1 MQPPAQPRGGKVI
14 AEGNGYLGLVM
25 SGGGARAAYQVGFL
39 RCLAHHYPDLRIPI
53 LTGISAGAI
62 NAAYLASQ
70 PGRFRDKVETMA
82 EIWSRLRV
90 DQIFRVDSLSI
101 ARNVVRW
108 GMRLLMGRA
117 SSHLRTRSLV
127 NPAPLRALLQHI
139 LQAPSG
145 MLEGIQ
151 TNLDQGQLKALAITA
166 SSYSTGQ
173 SVSWVQTKSY
183 EPWERAHRKS
193 MPCAIRLDHIL
204 ASASLPI
211 IFPAVRVE
219 GRWYGDGGIRMT
231 APLSPAVHL
240 GASRILAI
248 SSRYGRSH
256 EELERPYIDD
266 YPPPIQVAGALFDA
280 IFLDVFDNDA
290 LRLERI
296 NRLVEHLPAE
306 KRNGLRPIELLLLRP
321 SLDLGKL
328 ANEYEA
334 ELPHAFRYMTRGLGT
349 QETRSN
355 DILSLLMF
363 QSDYLQRLIEL
374 GYADAEAHKDEIARF
389 LEPGKVHFPL
399 ETIHS

>member
-1 MQPPAQPRGGKVI
+1 MMSRSGDGDLA
-14 AEGNGYLGLVM
+14 LVM

-39 RCLAHHYPDLRIPI
+39 RCLAEHHPDLHTPI
-53 LTGISAGAI
+53 LTGISAGAL
-62 NAAYLASQ
+62 NAAYLASH

-82 EIWSRLRV
+82 DIWSKLTA
-90 DQIFRVDSLSI
+90 DQVFRVDTLSI
-101 ARNVVRW
+101 ARNVARW
-108 GMRLLMGRA
+108 GLRLLMGQA
-117 SSHLRTRSLV
+117 SSHIRPRSLV
-127 NPAPLRALLQHI
+127 NPAPLRTLMERVLDPPGGLLK
-139 LQAPSG
+139 
-145 MLEGIQ
+145 GIQ
-151 TNLDQGQLKALAITA
+151 TNLDSGKLKALAITA

-173 SVSWVQTKSY
+173 SISWVQSNQY

-193 MPCAIRLDHIL
+193 MACEIRLDHIL

-211 IFPAVRVE
+211 FFPAVPIG

-248 SSRYGRSH
+248 SSRYGRSR
-256 EELERPYIDD
+256 EELERSYING
-266 YPPPIQVAGALFDA
+266 YPPPIQVAGSLFDA

-296 NRLVEHLPAE
+296 NCLLEHLPPE
-306 KRNGLRPIELLLLRP
+306 KCDGLRPIELMLLRP

-349 QETRSN
+349 KETRSN
-355 DILSLLMF
+355 DLLSLVMF
-363 QSDYLQRLIEL
+363 QPDYLERLIDL
-374 GYADAEAHKDEIARF
+374 GYADAEARKDEIARF
-389 LEPGKVHFPL
+389 LNPA
-399 ETIHS
+399 